1 MQFCAMSTSLN
12 KHRLKNLLRS
22 IQTSLAT
29 FESQGHPNV
38 YFTAQFLRDGR
49 RQNGI
54 ERGDPAT
61 FSKQLRTYIM
71 SEDADSA
78 RIEFIDELSGKTI
91 YSKALTDLRKP
102 EIKFEPGKHQAVS
115 PAVNRYAGLGEAEI
129 AQLVDKRVTERQQQD
144 EFIRLGKEVNELRAK
159 NEQLTEVNYD
169 LEAKIHLK
177 SQLEFYSGIIG
188 TAFPGIAAM
197 LSGTPLAQA
206 ASFLAGAQSA
216 TIKAPD
222 DNGGDKC
229 IAAMIAEFCQTLNE
243 QELSAIELLFIA
255 LEKDKTRIQNVLQFV
270 TAESRT
276 AA

>member
-1 MQFCAMSTSLN
+1 MSTSLN

-29 FESQGHPNV
+29 FESQGHSKV

-49 RQNGI
+49 RENGI
-54 ERGDPAT
+54 ERGDPAS

-78 RIEFIDELSGKTI
+78 RIEFIDELTGKTI

-102 EIKFEPGKHQAVS
+102 DGKPEVPKHRAGPV
-115 PAVNRYAGLGEAEI
+115 AVNRYAGLGEAEI

-144 EFIRLGKEVNELRAK
+144 EFVRLGKEVDELRAK
-159 NEQLTEVNYD
+159 NDQLTEANYD
-169 LEAKIHLK
+169 LEAKVRLK

-206 ASFLAGAQSA
+206 ASFLAGTEYAPNKAVDESA
-216 TIKAPD
+216 AEQ
-222 DNGGDKC
+222 G
-229 IAAMIAEFCQTLNE
+229 IAAMIAEFCQTLTGQE
-243 QELSAIELLFIA
+243 QSAIELLFIA
-255 LEKDKTRIQNVLQFV
+255 LEKDKTQIQKVLQFV
-270 TAESRT
+270 TEGARM